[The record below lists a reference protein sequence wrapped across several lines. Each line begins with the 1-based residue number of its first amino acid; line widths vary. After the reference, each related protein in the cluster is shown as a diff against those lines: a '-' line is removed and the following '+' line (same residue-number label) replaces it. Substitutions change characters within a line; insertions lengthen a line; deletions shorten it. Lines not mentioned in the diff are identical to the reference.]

1 MRSKTMLVSVAL
13 AGVLSW
19 SAAFASVESADGAAS
34 TGYSGWGPM
43 ANLETPYS
51 PNETAAARYD
61 LEIQARAQHV
71 AEVEEARERMS
82 VANAHLRAQSE
93 TQAVAAPPMPNL
105 LFAPF
110 RSLARLIN
118 PKDPRYQA
126 Q

>member
-19 SAAFASVESADGAAS
+19 SVAFASVESADGAAS

-61 LEIQARAQHV
+61 LEIQALAQHE
-71 AEVEEARERMS
+71 AKVEEARQRMS
-82 VANAHLRAQSE
+82 QAKAHLREPNE
-93 TQAVAAPPMPNL
+93 TQADAPHQMPNL
-105 LFAPF
+105 LIAT
-110 RSLARLIN
+110 
-118 PKDPRYQA
+118 
-126 Q
+126 